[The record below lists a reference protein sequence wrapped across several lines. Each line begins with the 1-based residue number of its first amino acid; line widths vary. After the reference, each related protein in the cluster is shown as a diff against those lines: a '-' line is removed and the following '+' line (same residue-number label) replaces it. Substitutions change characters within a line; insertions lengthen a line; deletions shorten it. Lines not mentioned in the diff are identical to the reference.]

1 MIDMN
6 LDNLWRHPL
15 QSPETNN
22 AITKTAFEI
31 AKNIVKTS
39 VDYRVLNENSL
50 NKFETATSIF
60 EHSDLSTLTKVFRFD
75 FKNLIYSEKYK
86 RAPRLTNLLR
96 FCEGLNCTFVFKDIS
111 GRR

>member
-50 NKFETATSIF
+50 NKFETAQKTATNKFIYGGEAMIF
-60 EHSDLSTLTKVFRFD
+60 LLH
-75 FKNLIYSEKYK
+75 
-86 RAPRLTNLLR
+86 RLKKMI
-96 FCEGLNCTFVFKDIS
+96 KDILAMIQNMRIS
-111 GRR
+111 KIYLTQNPWPRH